1 MVYLARQVSSD
12 VRNYHIHRMLSMG
25 SRTLMNY
32 LYPRL
37 IALHDL
43 DNQIAL
49 PQIVEASDGC
59 MFEKVVMPACMR
71 NSYYF
76 MEAGGVYLFGV

>member
-1 MVYLARQVSSD
+1 
-12 VRNYHIHRMLSMG
+12 MG
-25 SRTLMNY
+25 SRTLIYY

-49 PQIVEASDGC
+49 PQIVEMSDGS
-59 MFEKVVMPACMR
+59 MIESVLMPACTR

-76 MEAGGVYLFGV
+76 MEANGVYLIGVLTLGTFDVRIYFLVYR